1 MKARVIALYLPQF
14 HPIPENDKYWGPGFT
29 EWTNVGK
36 AKPLFKGHYQ
46 PRVPA
51 DLGYYDLRM
60 PEVREQQA
68 QMAREAG
75 IEGFCYWHYWFGGGK
90 QLLQRPF
97 NEVLA
102 SGKPDFPFALGWANH
117 SWKTNTW
124 THEGKQR
131 NEMIAEQ
138 RYLGIDDY
146 RLHFE
151 YVLPAFKDPRYITI
165 DGKPL
170 FVVFDPYDLPLDF
183 IPTWRKWAEEAGLKG
198 IHFVG
203 YMQNTNGRPVIDS
216 DGNKITNGMFAT
228 NEANKYYDY
237 TTKNLNFDAVLSLGT
252 WRAEACMKNRWW
264 VLFQRQLSYRTGI
277 SLVNKYDYKRVME
290 HYYVSEDSREDVY
303 PSLLPQWDRSP
314 RAGLNGIY
322 HNSTPERFAETI
334 KRALKLIEHK
344 QPEHRILF
352 LKSWNEWAEGNY
364 VEPDLRYG
372 HGYLDAIRDCI
383 KD

>member
-1 MKARVIALYLPQF
+1 V
-14 HPIPENDKYWGPGFT
+14 PG
-29 EWTNVGK
+29 E
-36 AKPLFKGHYQ
+36 
-46 PRVPA
+46 
-51 DLGYYDLRM
+51 LGYYNLLDADIRKK
-60 PEVREQQA
+60 QA
-68 QMAREAG
+68 GLARYAG

-131 NEMIAEQ
+131 NEMIVEQ
-138 RYLGIDDY
+138 RYLGTDDY
-146 RLHFE
+146 RQHFE
-151 YVLPAFKDPRYITI
+151 YVLPAFKDHRYITI

-170 FVVFDPYDLPLDF
+170 FVVFNPYDLPLDF
-183 IPTWRKWAEEAGLKG
+183 IPTWRTWAKEAGLKC

-203 YMQNTNGRPVIDS
+203 YMQNTNGRPIVDEK
-216 DGNKITNGMFAT
+216 GEKITNGMFAI

-237 TTKNLNFDAVLSLGT
+237 TTKNLKFDAVLSLGT
-252 WRAEACMKNRWW
+252 WRAEACVKNRWW

-290 HYYVSEDSREDVY
+290 HYYVPEDAREDVY

-334 KRALKLIEHK
+334 KRALQLIEKK

-372 HGYLDAIRDCI
+372 HGYLDAIHDCI